1 VTDLFDIER
10 DAQRLERHLASGVS
24 AEVQLLVG
32 LGFFRLLRDSPHL
45 CDPDPYLLQFLPRL
59 ASAATK
65 ADPEGFF
72 PDEADALS
80 EFAEWVR
87 QVASDTHPDARDAIA
102 RLASA
107 SQDFLRV
114 CVNVPHSDETSP
126 CHPDPALARAE
137 GSALPARGGKQQIL
151 SAAADSE
158 SGRGHGTVRAA
169 PQEDRGDH
177 GRARL
182 LPSQSLA
189 GVERGSAG
197 ASPSHPQDAGAFD
210 DTSAPVTLNC
220 LFVEHFPDL
229 DLPPRGRLLKLNV
242 TATTISKKAD
252 SDDVMVRNPVTKPDD
267 RFLAQARDSVRAAR
281 ACMHRRY
288 GLPLAK
294 RYRFDFA
301 VDSSGARFTGDSL
314 GVAFAAGAIAA
325 LGKVEVLRERLAI
338 SPDVA
343 FSGALSA
350 NGNLSPVDGGALKHK
365 IDRAFFSRLKFLVIP
380 RENITEAWTYLSTL
394 ESRYPSRKLE
404 LVGADALDTVAG
416 DPRLVPRE
424 RISSFGYAARRAWK
438 AKRAPAVEV
447 SVLVAAVAILLF
459 IMWPYFDRNPASV
472 RITGNG
478 FEAVNKFGKRLWAK
492 MYPCDSLFSSLCWA
506 VVDLNG
512 DGSNEVLFSPEA
524 GHLVGKGTWLEVLKS
539 NGDTLFSRDM
549 VIRNEYVGDSVPPDQ
564 PVYYTPYVTVA
575 HLKRGPL
582 IITGAFQ
589 HDPARQHIK
598 IWAPDGRLKGWYI
611 NAGGVSFGTA
621 GDLTGDLREELIFL
635 AFNNRMG
642 CSGVFA
648 IRADSSYG
656 CSPPYR
662 DSEYAI
668 DGIIRGNQVHYTLF
682 PVTDVG
688 CIDLAQG
695 YNAVMRVGRM
705 TDGMIRADIAESD
718 GWLYR
723 EVDYYLDSNLCAVRV
738 DVSDQFRKRRE
749 ALLVRDSVSEIP
761 WGEYLDELRDRV
773 TYWRDTTWVTEGQL
787 RAR

>member
-10 DAQRLERHLASGVS
+10 EAQRLERRLASGVS
-24 AEVQLLVG
+24 PEVQLLVG
-32 LGFFRLLRDSPHL
+32 LGFFRLLRENPHL
-45 CDPDPYLLQFLPRL
+45 CDPDPYLLQFLPRV
-59 ASAATK
+59 AGAATE

-72 PDEADALS
+72 PDEANALS

-87 QVASDTHPDARDAIA
+87 QIAGDAHPDARDAIA

-107 SQDFLRV
+107 SQDFLWV

-126 CHPDPALARAE
+126 CHPDPVRRGRRGAE
-137 GSALPARGGKQQIL
+137 GSALPAHEEKQQIL

-158 SGRGHGTVRAA
+158 SGRGEDAVRTAS
-169 PQEDRGDH
+169 QEDKPS
-177 GRARL
+177 RA
-182 LPSQSLA
+182 P
-189 GVERGSAG
+189 
-197 ASPSHPQDAGAFD
+197 DAGAFD
-210 DTSAPVTLNC
+210 DTSAPVALNC

-242 TATTISKKAD
+242 TATAISKKAGA
-252 SDDVMVRNPVTKPDD
+252 DDIVVRNPVTKPDD

-325 LGKVEVLRERLAI
+325 LGKVEVLRERPAI

-350 NGNLSPVDGGALKHK
+350 NGDLSPVDGGALKRK

-380 RENITEAWTYLSTL
+380 RENITQAWTYLSEL
-394 ESRYPSRKLE
+394 ESRHPSRKLE
-404 LVGADALDTVAG
+404 LVGADTLDTVAG

-424 RISSFGYAARRAWK
+424 RISSFGYAARRVWK
-438 AKRAPAVEV
+438 AKRAPTVEV

-459 IMWPYFDRNPASV
+459 IMWPYFDRNPSSV
-472 RITGNG
+472 RIAGNG
-478 FEAVNKFGKRLWAK
+478 FEALNKYGKGLWAK
-492 MYPCDSLFSSLCWA
+492 TYPCDSLLAGLTWGVA
-506 VVDLNG
+506 DLDA
-512 DGSNEVLFSPEA
+512 DGLNEILFSPYA
-524 GHLVGKGTWLEVLKS
+524 GHLVGKGTWLEVFKS

-564 PVYYTPYVTVA
+564 LVYYTPYVTVA
-575 HLKRGPL
+575 HLKQGQL

-589 HDPARQHIK
+589 HNPARQHIK
-598 IWAPDGRLKGWYI
+598 IWNPDGSLRGWYI
-611 NAGGVSFGTA
+611 NAGGVSLETVIDLN
-621 GDLTGDLREELIFL
+621 GDGREELIFK
-635 AFNNRMG
+635 AFNNRMM

-656 CSPPYR
+656 CSPPYG
-662 DSEYAI
+662 DSSYQI
-668 DGIIRGNQVHYTLF
+668 GWVKRGNQAAYTLF

-688 CIDLAQG
+688 KIDLPQS
-695 YNAVMRVGRM
+695 YNSVTRFGEASGGVFV
-705 TDGMIRADIAESD
+705 TSVHESKPSLD
-718 GWLYR
+718 AT
-723 EVDYYLDSNLCAVRV
+723 VDYYLDDGLRLLRV
-738 DVSDQFRKRRE
+738 SANDQFRKRRDD
-749 ALLVRDSVSEIP
+749 LVASGSLPAFSWSEYDSRLGDTVIYWTDSGWVSQRQSRSSAKP
-761 WGEYLDELRDRV
+761 
-773 TYWRDTTWVTEGQL
+773 
-787 RAR
+787 